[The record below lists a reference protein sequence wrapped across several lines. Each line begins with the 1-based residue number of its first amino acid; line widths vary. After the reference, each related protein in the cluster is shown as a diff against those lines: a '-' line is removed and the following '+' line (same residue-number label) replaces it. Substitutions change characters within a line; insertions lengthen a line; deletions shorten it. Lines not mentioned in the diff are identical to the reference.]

1 MKSLFPIRKQRH
13 GFTLIE
19 LLLVMAIIGVLSSLA
34 LVVIGEAQYDAQTN
48 ATQSRI
54 NQISSVLEETL
65 EEYAVQR
72 APIRNIESFLNID
85 VVGDD
90 IRGHAREVARRIMLE
105 VINFE
110 LPRSY
115 DSVALNN
122 NPNINQIFSFPSL
135 QFVEWFDDNEGIFQT
150 VNGLTLVQQLQQNS
164 VTFRSD
170 RFRIPDQEFVAYPEG
185 NEANPN
191 APSALIRTSSEYLY
205 AILESTESQGILAIE
220 SLSDRAF
227 ANTDNDNYPEVVD
240 SWGNPIGFFFEIFDE
255 DGNLIDPNFL
265 PAGAIATDLDSGFQA
280 ADDGTPVYPTAH
292 NGIPARNIRIRI
304 YSTGNKDV
312 DQQAISLGFFNAS
325 SGQTVASITSFAQ
338 WLTTIN
344 SVETLVSN

>member
-115 DSVALNN
+115 DSVALNRN
-122 NPNINQIFSFPSL
+122 KRGCNRIFSFPSP
-135 QFVEWFDDNEGIFQT
+135 QFVEWFNDNQDIFQT
-150 VNGLTLVQQLQQNS
+150 VNGDTLVQRLQDS

-170 RFRIPDQEFVAYPEG
+170 RFRIPNREFVAYPDG